1 MRKGPFIIL
10 LVFFLLFL
18 PLFISQSMAAVCSS
32 SSGRV
37 KIDVHGDEYSTIQ
50 QAYNYAS
57 TPTPGGLGLSSF
69 KLLLSGNF
77 EEDVLLNGGAVI
89 LDGGY
94 DSLFSSKTSPTTLNG
109 KITISTGSLT
119 VAAGTDNPKIISTS
133 TPVCAFDRDG
143 DSYTSPG
150 SCTGSADD
158 CNDKNAGIYP
168 GAVEIPYDGIDQDCS
183 GADLTFVDNGNAC
196 VRCHDPDNALD
207 SAHSYRP
214 TAPDSSCAACHAGPV
229 SSILSGHY
237 DRTVR
242 TTDNG
247 VDAGTTIDCWS
258 CHDDGN
264 HSGGF
269 PLGDG
274 NGEVWNEVS
283 PPYPNNYTCDNCH
296 ANRASKH
303 ATQTAHDN
311 RSIDSSCADCHTS
324 TGSGTLATQA
334 DVDTLHRSDCT
345 LCHAYTG
352 TKVDAG
358 TVRQM
363 IQQGLNGTQVSCL
376 DCHSAHHSPETN
388 QVSYDPNA
396 DTSQPSQQWL
406 CELPLRLRHC
416 QRHLT
421 GFEYLGDNS
430 CRA

>member
-1 MRKGPFIIL
+1 MKIYQRFL
-10 LVFFLLFL
+10 LVLTCFCMLFL
-18 PLFISQSMAAVCSS
+18 SFAKDESLAACTSEPVS
-32 SSGRV
+32 V
-37 KIDVHGDEYSTIQ
+37 KVAGHSYTSTSIQ
-50 QAYNYAS
+50 DAYNYAS
-57 TPTPGGLGLSSF
+57 NTLGWSSF
-69 KLLLSGNF
+69 TLLLAGEIFTENL
-77 EEDVLLNGGAVI
+77 LLNGGTVI

-94 DSLFSSKTSPTTLNG
+94 DSSFTSKTSPSSVLGT
-109 KITISTGSLT
+109 ITISTGSLI

-133 TPVCAFDRDG
+133 TPLCAFDRDG
-143 DSYTSPG
+143 DSYTLPG

-158 CNDKNAGIYP
+158 CNDNDASIHP

-183 GADLTFVDNGNAC
+183 GADLTFNNGDAC
-196 VRCHDPDNALD
+196 VGCHDPDNALD
-207 SAHSYRP
+207 ASHSYRP

-247 VDAGTTIDCWS
+247 VAAGTTIDCWS

-324 TGSGTLATQA
+324 TGSGTLETQA
-334 DVDTLHRSDCT
+334 DVDALHRSDCT

-363 IQQGLNGTQVSCL
+363 IQQGLDGPRSAVSIVI
-376 DCHSAHHSPETN
+376 SNITARRPIK
-388 QVSYDPNA
+388 
-396 DTSQPSQQWL
+396 
-406 CELPLRLRHC
+406 
-416 QRHLT
+416 
-421 GFEYLGDNS
+421 
-430 CRA
+430 